1 MAQWKK
7 IIVSGSQAELLSV
20 VADNLLQVS
29 TNQIISSS
37 VADTQL
43 SGSFSGSFQGD
54 GSALTG
60 LVTVLSGSTD
70 SGDFEVDLLT
80 EFLTIQGTVNEVEV
94 SGSGQTVTVG
104 LPNNVTLAGNLT
116 VQGGDLISTAA
127 TFNVFNS
134 GVGTIN
140 LGADA
145 AGGATVVNI
154 GATTSTTT
162 IKDNLVVDGDLT
174 VQGDVTTINTTNLL
188 VEDRYILLNSGS
200 VGGVNKGGI
209 IVDGGSGTG
218 KAFILGEASGRW
230 GFTGS
235 LAQDATTAVPDAFAA
250 AVVTSEIA
258 EYEKV
263 GNIRIDTATNEIFIY
278 A

>member
-1 MAQWKK
+1 MATWKK
-7 IIVSGSQAELLSV
+7 IIVSGSQAELISV
-20 VADNLLQVS
+20 VADNLLQVD

-37 VADTQL
+37 VGDTKL

-60 LVTVLSGSTD
+60 LANVLSGSTD
-70 SGDFEVDLLT
+70 SGDFEVDLPT
-80 EFLTIQGTVNEVEV
+80 QFLTIQGTVNEVEV
-94 SGSGQTVTVG
+94 SGSGQTITVG
-104 LPNNVTLAGNLT
+104 LPNNVTIAGDLT
-116 VQGGDLISTAA
+116 VEGGDLISTAA

-145 AGGATVVNI
+145 ASGATVVNI

-174 VQGDVTTINTTNLL
+174 VQGDVTTINTANLL

-200 VGGVNKGGI
+200 AGGVDKGGI

-235 LAQDATTAVPDAFAA
+235 LAQNASTATPDAFAA
-250 AVVTSEIA
+250 AVVTSDIV
-258 EYEKV
+258 EYQKV
-263 GNIRIDTATNEIFIY
+263 GNIRISGEDIFIY
-278 A
+278 S

>member
-1 MAQWKK
+1 MANWKK
-7 IIVSGSQAELLSV
+7 IIVSGSQAELQSV
-20 VADNLLQVS
+20 LVDDLVQINS
-29 TNQIISSS
+29 NQIISSS
-37 VADTQL
+37 AAETKL

-80 EFLTIQGTVNEVEV
+80 EFLTIQGTTDEVEV
-94 SGSGQTVTVG
+94 SGSGQTVTIG
-104 LPNNVTLAGNLT
+104 LPDNVTIAGDLT
-116 VQGGDLISTAA
+116 VSGGNISTAA
-127 TFNVFNS
+127 ETASLFNS
-134 GVGTIN
+134 VGTLNI
-140 LGADA
+140 GADP

-154 GATTSTTT
+154 GSTTSTTT

-174 VQGDVTTINTTNLL
+174 VQGDVTEIQTTNLL

-209 IVDGGSGTG
+209 IIDGGGGTG
-218 KAFILGEASGRW
+218 KALILGETSGRW

-235 LAQDATTAVPDAFAA
+235 LAQDASTATPDAFAA
-250 AVVTSEIA
+250 AVVTSDIV
-258 EYEKV
+258 EYQNV
-263 GNIRIDTATNEIFIY
+263 GNIRIDEGTGDIFIY
-278 A
+278 S

>member
-1 MAQWKK
+1 MATWKK
-7 IIVSGSQAELLSV
+7 IIVSGSQAELISV
-20 VADNLLQVS
+20 VADNLLQVD

-37 VADTQL
+37 VGDTKL

-60 LVTVLSGSTD
+60 LANVLSGSTD
-70 SGDFEVDLLT
+70 SGDFEVDLVT

-94 SGSGQTVTVG
+94 SGSGQTITVG
-104 LPNNVTLAGNLT
+104 LPNNVTIAGDLT
-116 VQGGDLISTAA
+116 VEGGDLISTAA

-145 AGGATVVNI
+145 ASGATVVNI

-200 VGGVNKGGI
+200 AGGVDKGGI

-235 LAQDATTAVPDAFAA
+235 LAQDASTATPDAFAA
-250 AVVTSEIA
+250 AVVTSDIV
-258 EYEKV
+258 EYQKV
-263 GNIRIDTATNEIFIY
+263 GNIRISGEDIFIY
-278 A
+278 S

>member
-1 MAQWKK
+1 MATWKK
-7 IIVSGSQAELLSV
+7 IIVSGSQAELISV
-20 VADNLLQVS
+20 VADNLLQVD

-37 VADTQL
+37 VGDTKL

-60 LVTVLSGSTD
+60 LANVLSGSTD
-70 SGDFEVDLLT
+70 SGDFEVDLPT
-80 EFLTIQGTVNEVEV
+80 QFLTIQGTVNEVEV
-94 SGSGQTVTVG
+94 SGSGQTITVG
-104 LPNNVTLAGNLT
+104 LPNNVTIAGDLT
-116 VQGGDLISTAA
+116 VEGGDLISTAA

-145 AGGATVVNI
+145 ASGATVVNI

-174 VQGDVTTINTTNLL
+174 VQGDVTTINTANLL

-200 VGGVNKGGI
+200 AGGVDKGGI

-235 LAQDATTAVPDAFAA
+235 LAQDASTATPDAFAA
-250 AVVTSEIA
+250 AVVTSDIV
-258 EYEKV
+258 EYQKV
-263 GNIRIDTATNEIFIY
+263 GNIRISGEDIFIY
-278 A
+278 S

>member
-1 MAQWKK
+1 MATWKK
-7 IIVSGSQAELLSV
+7 IIVSGSQAELISV
-20 VADNLLQVS
+20 VADNLLQVD

-37 VADTQL
+37 VGDTKL

-60 LVTVLSGSTD
+60 LANVLSGSTD
-70 SGDFEVDLLT
+70 SGDFEVDLPT
-80 EFLTIQGTVNEVEV
+80 QFLTIQGTVNEVEV
-94 SGSGQTVTVG
+94 SGSGQTITVG
-104 LPNNVTLAGNLT
+104 LPDNVTIAGDLT
-116 VQGGDLISTAA
+116 VEGGDLISTAA

-145 AGGATVVNI
+145 ASGATVVNI

-174 VQGDVTTINTTNLL
+174 VQGDVTTINTANLL

-200 VGGVNKGGI
+200 AGGVDKGGI

-235 LAQDATTAVPDAFAA
+235 LAQNASTATPDAFAA
-250 AVVTSEIA
+250 AVVTSDIV
-258 EYEKV
+258 EYQKV
-263 GNIRIDTATNEIFIY
+263 GNIRISGEDIFIY
-278 A
+278 S